1 MSETNRIEYKQELN
15 SDVDIEKEVIAF
27 LNYFEGG
34 VIFIGINKHGKVLG
48 VSDIDSDMLKIKDRI
63 KNNISPSAMGLF
75 DVVAENREGKELIK
89 IIVAGGTEKPY
100 FKKKFGMT
108 EKGCFIRTGTAA
120 EPMPQAMIDK
130 LFASRT
136 RNSLGKI
143 KSIRQDL
150 SFEQLKIYYQEK
162 GLQLTKH
169 FKQSLELLTEDN
181 KLNYAAYLLADE
193 NGTSI
198 KVAKYSGTD
207 RVDLIENNE
216 YGYCSL
222 IKATK
227 KVIDKLELENKTISK
242 ITHKERIDTRLWNAV
257 ALREAIINAIIHN
270 DYTREIPPKFEIFSD
285 RFEITSYGGLFEG
298 MTEDDFFDGLS
309 LPRNKELMRVYKDLG
324 LVEQLGS
331 GVPRI
336 LQAYSKECFRF
347 SENFLRMSF
356 PASEKLTIEDI
367 MQDTPQDTPQ
377 VTPQVEALIKTISD
391 EHSRHELQDKL
402 ELSDRENFRKNYLQ
416 PAYAEGLIELTIPEK
431 PNSSKQKYRLTKKGM
446 LMKEK
451 LA

>member
-1 MSETNRIEYKQELN
+1 MPETNRIEYKQELN
-15 SDVDIEKEVIAF
+15 SDVDIEKEVVAF
-27 LNYFEGG
+27 LNYHEGG
-34 VIFIGINKHGKVLG
+34 IIYVGIDKHGKVVG

-75 DVVAENREGKELIK
+75 DVVAENKEGKELIK

-120 EPMPQAMIDK
+120 EPMPQSMIDK

-143 KSIRQDL
+143 RSNRQDL
-150 SFEQLKIYYQEK
+150 TFEQLKIYYEEK
-162 GLQLTKH
+162 GLKLTKH
-169 FKQSLELLTEDN
+169 YKQNLELLTEDN
-181 KLNYAAYLLADE
+181 KLNYVAYLLADE

-198 KVAKYSGTD
+198 KVAKYSGVD

-227 KVIDKLELENKTISK
+227 RVIDKLELENKTISR
-242 ITHKERIDTRLWNAV
+242 ITYKERIDTRLWNAV
-257 ALREAIINAIIHN
+257 ALREAIINAVIHN

-285 RFEITSYGGLFEG
+285 RLEITSYGGLFEG
-298 MTEDDFFDGLS
+298 MTQDDFFEGLS
-309 LPRNKELMRVYKDLG
+309 LPRNKELMRIYKDLG
-324 LVEQLGS
+324 MVEQLGS

-336 LQAYSKECFRF
+336 LQAYNKDCFKF
-347 SENFLRMSF
+347 SENYLRMTF
-356 PASEKLTIEDI
+356 PATEKLP
-367 MQDTPQDTPQ
+367 MQATQQATQQ
-377 VTPQVEALIKTISD
+377 VTQQVEELLKIFAG
-391 EHSRHELQDKL
+391 EHTRKDLQNRL

-416 PAYAEGLIELTIPEK
+416 SALDEKLIELTIPEK
-431 PNSSKQKYRLTKKGM
+431 PNSSKQKYRLTEKGI

-451 LA
+451 LV